1 MTTQTFEIKAI
12 NDQELDAING
22 GLLDVRRT
30 IRWTKTARPA
40 VVSSSQAEGAELM
53 ALYTH
58 IG

>member
-22 GLLDVRRT
+22 GVLLGLPAINRSKPSRP
-30 IRWTKTARPA
+30 TA
-40 VVSSSQAEGAELM
+40 VSSSQAEGAELM